1 MRGFGQIATL
11 QQSRYRGAHSI
22 RDPEWPIA
30 EMRKGGL
37 VRATGWAVRMMESV
51 RFDDF
56 EACASALQSWE
67 IEAIQLDRGPF
78 AAELTQARS
87 PTALVSE
94 ITFGRALHQR
104 GEPPRGLRTVGV
116 PADPTQRIFFR
127 DHWADGN
134 QLMFFP
140 RGSEMDSVSV
150 PGFHV
155 FSVSYEEDRLS
166 EISQA
171 LAGTDYTGLLA
182 GREVVNCSPAVMQS
196 VRHAIHNFMSSSV
209 IHGNADEQTEFAHR
223 DSGLDLLQAITEV
236 LTLNEDRRSPEPAR
250 ARELAVRRSLDL
262 IDASNREPLSVV
274 DLCRSTGVSRRT
286 LEYAF
291 RERFEL
297 SPKAYMLARRLD
309 GVRAELRQNRDG
321 QSITSVANDWGFNH
335 LSRFAASYRRLF
347 GELPSQTMRAGN
359 PSR

>member
-1 MRGFGQIATL
+1 
-11 QQSRYRGAHSI
+11 
-22 RDPEWPIA
+22 
-30 EMRKGGL
+30 
-37 VRATGWAVRMMESV
+37 MMESV

-56 EACASALQSWE
+56 EACAAALLSWE

-78 AAELTQARS
+78 AAGLIQARS
-87 PTALVSE
+87 PAVLVSE
-94 ITFGRALHQR
+94 IAFGRSLHQR
-104 GEPPRGLRTVGV
+104 GEPPRGMRTLGV

-127 DHWADGN
+127 NHWADAN

-155 FSVSYEEDRLS
+155 FSVSFEEDRLS

-171 LAGTDYTGLLA
+171 LGGADYTGLLA
-182 GREVVNCSPAVMQS
+182 GREVVDCSPGVMRS
-196 VRHAIHNFMSSSV
+196 VRHAIHQFMSSSV
-209 IHGNADEQTEFAHR
+209 GHEDR
-223 DSGLDLLQAITEV
+223 DSGLDLLQTITEV
-236 LTLNEDRRSPEPAR
+236 LTLDEDRRSPEPAH

-262 IDASNREPLSVV
+262 IDAANREPVSVV
-274 DLCRSTGVSRRT
+274 DLCRAAGVSRRT

-297 SPKAYMLARRLD
+297 SPKAYMLVRRLD
-309 GVRAELRQNRDG
+309 GVRAELRQNHDG
-321 QSITSVANDWGFNH
+321 QSITCIANDWGFNH
-335 LSRFAASYRRLF
+335 LSRFAASYRRQF
-347 GELPSQTMRAGN
+347 GELPSQTMLAGI

>member
-1 MRGFGQIATL
+1 
-11 QQSRYRGAHSI
+11 
-22 RDPEWPIA
+22 
-30 EMRKGGL
+30 
-37 VRATGWAVRMMESV
+37 MESV

-56 EACASALQSWE
+56 EACANALQSWE

-78 AAELTQARS
+78 AAELIQARS
-87 PTALVSE
+87 PSALVSE

-104 GEPPRGLRTVGV
+104 GEPPRGLRTVGI

-127 DHWADGN
+127 NHWTDGH

-171 LAGTDYTGLLA
+171 LGGTDCTGLLA
-182 GREVVNCSPAVMQS
+182 GREVVDCSPGVMQS
-196 VRHAIHNFMSSSV
+196 VRHAIHQFMNSSGRHEDTDPQAES
-209 IHGNADEQTEFAHR
+209 EYR
-223 DSGLDLLQAITEV
+223 DGGLDLLRTIVEV
-236 LTLNEDRRSPEPAR
+236 LTLDGDPRASEPPR
-250 ARELAVRRSLDL
+250 VREIAVRRSLDL
-262 IDASNREPLSVV
+262 IDAANREPVSVE
-274 DLCRSTGVSRRT
+274 DLCRATGVSRRT

-309 GVRAELRQNRDG
+309 GVRAELRQNHDG
-321 QSITSVANDWGFNH
+321 QSITHTANQWGFNH
-335 LSRFAASYRRLF
+335 LSRFAASYRRQF

>member
-1 MRGFGQIATL
+1 
-11 QQSRYRGAHSI
+11 
-22 RDPEWPIA
+22 
-30 EMRKGGL
+30 
-37 VRATGWAVRMMESV
+37 MMESV

-56 EACASALQSWE
+56 EACSAALLSWE
-67 IEAIQLDRGPF
+67 IEAIQLDRGRF
-78 AAELTQARS
+78 EAELIQARS
-87 PTALVSE
+87 PEALVSE
-94 ITFGRALHQR
+94 IAFGRALHQR
-104 GEPPRGLRTVGV
+104 GEPPRGLRTLGV

-155 FSVSYEEDRLS
+155 FSVSFDEDRLS

-182 GREVVNCSPAVMQS
+182 GREVVDCSPGVMQS
-196 VRHAIHNFMSSSV
+196 VRHAIHQFMSSW
-209 IHGNADEQTEFAHR
+209 GGTDPQAEYPDG
-223 DSGLDLLQAITEV
+223 GLDLLQTIVEA
-236 LTLNEDRRSPEPAR
+236 LTLDEDPRVPEPPR

-262 IDASNREPLSVV
+262 IEAADREPVSVV
-274 DLCRSTGVSRRT
+274 DLCRAAGVSRRT

-291 RERFEL
+291 CERFEL

-309 GVRAELRQNRDG
+309 GVRAELTQNHDG
-321 QSITSVANDWGFNH
+321 QSITTIASQWGFNH
-335 LSRFAASYRRLF
+335 LGRFAASYRRQF
-347 GELPSQTMRAGN
+347 RELPSETIRA
-359 PSR
+359 SRSSA

>member
-1 MRGFGQIATL
+1 
-11 QQSRYRGAHSI
+11 
-22 RDPEWPIA
+22 
-30 EMRKGGL
+30 
-37 VRATGWAVRMMESV
+37 MESV

-78 AAELTQARS
+78 AAELVQARS
-87 PTALVSE
+87 PAALVSE

-104 GEPPRGLRTVGV
+104 GEPPRGLRTLGV

-127 DHWADGN
+127 NRWADGN

-140 RGSEMDSVSV
+140 RDSEMDSVSV

-182 GREVVNCSPAVMQS
+182 GREVVDCSPSVMRS
-196 VRHAIHNFMSSSV
+196 VRHAIHRFMSSSV
-209 IHGNADEQTEFAHR
+209 RHEDADARTEFAQR
-223 DSGLDLLQAITEV
+223 DSGLDLLQTITEV
-236 LTLNEDRRSPEPAR
+236 LTLDEDRRPPEPAH

-262 IDASNREPLSVV
+262 IDASSREPLSVV
-274 DLCRSTGVSRRT
+274 DLCRTTGVSRRT

-291 RERFEL
+291 RERFGL

-309 GVRAELRQNRDG
+309 GVRAELRRDPG
-321 QSITSVANDWGFNH
+321 DQSITHTANQWGFNH
-335 LSRFAASYRRLF
+335 LSRFAALYRRQF